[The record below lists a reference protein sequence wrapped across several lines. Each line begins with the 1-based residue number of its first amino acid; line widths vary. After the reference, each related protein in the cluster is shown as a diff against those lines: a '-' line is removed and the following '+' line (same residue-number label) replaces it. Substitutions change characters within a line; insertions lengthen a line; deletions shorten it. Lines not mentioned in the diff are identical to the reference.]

1 MIINIEDAKKIHE
14 GIEQYDLDSFET
26 TIRSLTNNNFQL
38 TNIRCSNVIIS
49 NTGLIEVPEGT
60 TKGLFVG
67 DTVEI
72 NHSEYNNGLYV
83 IKSLEIDSIT
93 VIIENK
99 QVVDEDNTAVIVTK
113 VKYPDD
119 VINGVRKLIQY
130 DAKMGDKIGIK
141 SQSVSRVSTTYYD
154 VNSNENID
162 GYPSSLMSFL
172 NKYRKMRWT

>member
-1 MIINIEDAKKIHE
+1 MIITIEDAKKIHE
-14 GIEQYDLDSFET
+14 GIEQYDLDSFEI
-26 TIRSLTNNNFQL
+26 TIRALTSNNFQL
-38 TNIRCSNVIIS
+38 TNIRCHKVSIS
-49 NTGLIEVPEGT
+49 ESGLIEVNIGT

-72 NHSEYNNGLYV
+72 NHSKYNNGLFV
-83 IKSLEIDSIT
+83 IKALEDHSIT
-93 VIIENK
+93 VDAEDK
-99 QVVDEDNTAVIVTK
+99 QMVDEVNAEVIVTK

-154 VNSNENID
+154 VNSSENID

-172 NKYRKMRWT
+172 NKYRKMKWT

>member
-1 MIINIEDAKKIHE
+1 MIITIEDAKKIHE

-26 TIRSLTNNNFQL
+26 TIREITNNNFQL
-38 TNIRCSNVIIS
+38 INIRCHKVSIS
-49 NTGLIEVPEGT
+49 ETGLIEVRNGS
-60 TKGLFVG
+60 TKGMFAG

-72 NHSEYNNGLYV
+72 NHSEYNNGLFV
-83 IKSLEIDSIT
+83 IKSLEDDSIT
-93 VIIENK
+93 VNIEDK
-99 QVVDEDNTAVIVTK
+99 QLVAEINDEVIVTK
-113 VKYPDD
+113 VKYPAD

-154 VNSNENID
+154 VNSSENID